1 MRLFSTEI
9 APKCTQKAPKGGS
22 GVVSTEQGLVII
34 VDAVE
39 VAGEEM
45 EAGITEVGVLGGQV
59 GRLVPLRID
68 QESSSQAPPTQF
80 PF

>member
-9 APKCTQKAPKGGS
+9 APKCAQKAPKGGS

-45 EAGITEVGVLGGQV
+45 EAGITEVGV
-59 GRLVPLRID
+59 
-68 QESSSQAPPTQF
+68 
-80 PF
+80 